1 MSDAWWE
8 IYQFL
13 HADKKINGMSSVP
26 PLCIF
31 SREEWDMSS
40 SMESFCQG
48 YEETWGFDVLSAHP
62 AVPADPRAQNTA
74 QSWQLRAGVHCFISS
89 KTGLKCKFCTE
100 ITEFWPQIQ

>member
-1 MSDAWWE
+1 M
-8 IYQFL
+8 
-13 HADKKINGMSSVP
+13 
-26 PLCIF
+26 
-31 SREEWDMSS
+31 
-40 SMESFCQG
+40 
-48 YEETWGFDVLSAHP
+48 LSAHP